1 MCLEA
6 AAIQGCAHVISATVI
21 YEAGIPGVDTADLF
35 AQLVWLSKRASIQDV
50 AATAQEALTR
60 GMEMLA
66 MKIAEE
72 RNISSIA
79 FSGGIAYKD
88 HISSRIRDLCRAN
101 CFQFFTD
108 HLVPCGDGGVS
119 LEQEEGAA
127 FLPPLAVAMKQIVS
141 KEVRLLSAD
150 LLPSS

>member
-6 AAIQGCAHVISATVI
+6 AAIQRCAHAISTTGI
-21 YEAGIPGVDTADLF
+21 CEAGIPRLDTADLF
-35 AQLVWLSKRASIQDV
+35 AQLVQLSKGASIQDV
-50 AATAQEALTR
+50 AATAQEALAR
-60 GMEMLA
+60 GMAILG

-79 FSGGIAYKD
+79 FSGGVAYND
-88 HISSRIRDLCRAN
+88 HISSRIRDLCGTN
-101 CFQFFTD
+101 GFQFFTN

-141 KEVRLLSAD
+141 KEVRFLSAD